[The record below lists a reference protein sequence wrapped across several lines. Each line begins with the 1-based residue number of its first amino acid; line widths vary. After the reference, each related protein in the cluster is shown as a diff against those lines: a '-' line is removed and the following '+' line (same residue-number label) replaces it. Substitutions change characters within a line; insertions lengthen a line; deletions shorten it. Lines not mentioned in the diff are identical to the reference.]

1 MKRKLIPTLD
11 RVVVLEDDSPDV
23 TPGGIVL
30 PDGSKEKP
38 VCGTILEVGPG
49 RVTDQNELIP
59 IRLQRGQKAY
69 YSRYA
74 GNDIELDDVTYK
86 VLSEPEVQCVLGE
99 EPEPEPKP
107 RHSLDTVE
115 GLVNMMRG
123 A

>member
-49 RVTDQNELIP
+49 RVNDDSELIP

-99 EPEPEPKP
+99 GPEPEPRP
-107 RHSLDTVE
+107 SPEDLDK
-115 GLVNMMRG
+115 LASMIRG